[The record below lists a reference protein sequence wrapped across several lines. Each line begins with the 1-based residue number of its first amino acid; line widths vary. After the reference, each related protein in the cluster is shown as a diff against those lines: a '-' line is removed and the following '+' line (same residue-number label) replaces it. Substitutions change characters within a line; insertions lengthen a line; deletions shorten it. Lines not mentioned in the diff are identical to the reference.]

1 MRRAFALTTA
11 LGALCFLFLSR
22 YTTVLPWLSWWK
34 SVRSEEDEDLEAS
47 GYLIR
52 TPECHI
58 PAWDPFDPSVAHLY
72 RKVADF
78 VCPGRP
84 TFLRV
89 RPNAVL
95 VADDALLWRHYKLK
109 RSQVKCTYREVFRNP
124 NAPAHVADDRYNLSA
139 PRQLTFGQ
147 PLKVHHAIVN
157 CFHNHQEVLV
167 QHVPLVPVSPEL
179 ERKLERLQETSEN
192 SEAVKLNVLMVG
204 VDSISN
210 LNFER
215 HMPRTKTFL
224 KDVLGAV
231 QLHGY
236 TKIGDNTF
244 PNIVALLTGHFLEY
258 YWNESLS
265 RFTFDGLD
273 FVWKDFAKR
282 GYRSLFAED
291 APSIATFNY
300 LKHGFAKPPAD
311 YYLRPLCLATENS
324 AVRSKAGRHC
334 WGSKMEMEVVFDYLA
349 DFVEACQSR
358 PHFGFAFVARLT
370 HDSLNNAG
378 YADAPSVRLLERL
391 YGSGALKNTLLVFFS
406 DHGLRFGPIRST
418 FVGKLEERMPIMFL
432 AFPEAFAQQY
442 PAATVATA
450 NEHSATHDAVRRARY
465 AAAPGFVLAR
475 PSPPDD
481 AWRQPVPRG
490 RNRTVVSVNDPGVI
504 NASHALVSAVNSQL
518 EHRAELCSP
527 LALDKVIDATVSQP
541 NDKVLRFVRHYH
553 DVIGR
558 GVQLGKRV
566 TAPLDYMVTVM
577 VKPSNALLE
586 ATIRYYEPTEQYVVL
601 GDVSRLNSHCL
612 EQTSIRRNWL
622 DPSCSANKGADRG
635 SAAARLMFDRSA
647 IHPIFSLGVM
657 GSRIKLNVRE
667 KAHAGSRSVDVTEEP
682 FSTNADTVTA
692 TRAACD
698 VKCVPGAGVSS
709 DSNE

>member
-11 LGALCFLFLSR
+11 LGALCFVFLSR

-95 VADDALLWRHYKLK
+95 VADEALLWRYYKLK
-109 RSQVKCTYREVFRNP
+109 HSQVKCTYREVYRTP
-124 NAPAHVADDRYNLSA
+124 NAPAHVADDRYNVSA
-139 PRQLTFGQ
+139 PRPLTFGQ

-157 CFHNHQEVLV
+157 CFHDHQEVLV

-179 ERKLERLQETSEN
+179 ERKLSKLQMSSEN
-192 SEAVKLNVLMVG
+192 SGAAKLNVLMVG

-215 HMPRTKTFL
+215 HMPRTKAFL
-224 KDVLGAV
+224 RDVLSAV

-258 YWNESLS
+258 YWNESLP

-273 FVWKDFAKR
+273 FVWKEFAKR

-291 APSIATFNY
+291 APNIATFNY

-324 AVRSKAGRHC
+324 VMRSKAGRHC

-349 DFVEACQSR
+349 DFVEDVRVASSLWLRVRRSPHARHAQQRRLRRRSFLCASWSASTAAALSRILSWCSSATTVCASGPYARRSWASSKSACPSCSSHSQRHSR
-358 PHFGFAFVARLT
+358 SNTRQLMSRLRMNSRRLT
-370 HDSLNNAG
+370 TPFDVHATLQHLALFAPEHPHRTTHGVSLLHEVPFN
-378 YADAPSVRLLERL
+378 
-391 YGSGALKNTLLVFFS
+391 
-406 DHGLRFGPIRST
+406 RSC
-418 FVGKLEERMPIMFL
+418 
-432 AFPEAFAQQY
+432 
-442 PAATVATA
+442 
-450 NEHSATHDAVRRARY
+450 
-465 AAAPGFVLAR
+465 
-475 PSPPDD
+475 DD
-481 AWRQPVPRG
+481 AFIFPHWCTCQ
-490 RNRTVVSVNDPGVI
+490 NRTVVPVNDPGVI
-504 NASHALVSAVNSQL
+504 NASHALVSTVNSQL
-518 EHRAELCSP
+518 ESRAELCSP

-566 TAPLDYMVTVM
+566 SAPLDYMVTVL
-577 VKPSNALLE
+577 VKPSRALLE

-601 GDVSRLNSHCL
+601 GDVSRLN
-612 EQTSIRRNWL
+612 RY
-622 DPSCSANKGADRG
+622 G
-635 SAAARLMFDRSA
+635 SQGECISDA
-647 IHPIFSLGVM
+647 VM
-657 GSRIKLNVRE
+657 RKFCYCRTHL
-667 KAHAGSRSVDVTEEP
+667 K
-682 FSTNADTVTA
+682 A
-692 TRAACD
+692 TRG
-698 VKCVPGAGVSS
+698 PG
-709 DSNE
+709 

>member
-1 MRRAFALTTA
+1 MRRAFALTTG
-11 LGALCFLFLSR
+11 LGALCFVFLSR

-84 TFLRV
+84 SFLRV

-95 VADDALLWRHYKLK
+95 MADDALLWRYYKLK
-109 RSQVKCTYREVFRNP
+109 HSQVKCTYREVYRTP

-139 PRQLTFGQ
+139 PRQLTFGK

-157 CFHNHQEVLV
+157 CFHDHKEVLV
-167 QHVPLVPVSPEL
+167 QHVPLVPLSPEL
-179 ERKLERLQETSEN
+179 ELKLTKLQESSEN
-192 SEAVKLNVLMVG
+192 SAAVKLNVLM
-204 VDSISN
+204 
-210 LNFER
+210 
-215 HMPRTKTFL
+215 
-224 KDVLGAV
+224 DVLGAV

-258 YWNESLS
+258 YWNE
-265 RFTFDGLD
+265 
-273 FVWKDFAKR
+273 
-282 GYRSLFAED
+282 
-291 APSIATFNY
+291 I
-300 LKHGFAKPPAD
+300 H
-311 YYLRPLCLATENS
+311 
-324 AVRSKAGRHC
+324 
-334 WGSKMEMEVVFDYLA
+334 
-349 DFVEACQSR
+349 
-358 PHFGFAFVARLT
+358 
-370 HDSLNNAG
+370 
-378 YADAPSVRLLERL
+378 LLERL
-391 YGSGALKNTLLVFFS
+391 YSSGALKNTLLVFFS

-442 PAATVATA
+442 PAAVARLRTNTRRLTTPFDVHA
-450 NEHSATHDAVRRARY
+450 TLQHLASFPPEHPHRTMHGLSLFHGVPFNR
-465 AAAPGFVLAR
+465 
-475 PSPPDD
+475 SCDD
-481 AWRQPVPRG
+481 AFIFPHWCTCQ
-490 RNRTVVSVNDPGVI
+490 NRTVVPVNDPGVI

-518 EHRAELCSP
+518 ESRAELCSP
-527 LALDKVIDATVSQP
+527 LELDKVVDATVSQP
-541 NDKVLRFVRHYH
+541 NEKVLRFVRHYH

-577 VKPSNALLE
+577 VKPSSALLE

-601 GDVSRLNSHCL
+601 GDVSRLNMYGSQGECISDAVL
-612 EQTSIRRNWL
+612 RKFCYCRTQVNT
-622 DPSCSANKGADRG
+622 DRG
-635 SAAARLMFDRSA
+635 
-647 IHPIFSLGVM
+647 
-657 GSRIKLNVRE
+657 
-667 KAHAGSRSVDVTEEP
+667 
-682 FSTNADTVTA
+682 
-692 TRAACD
+692 
-698 VKCVPGAGVSS
+698 PG
-709 DSNE
+709 

>member
-11 LGALCFLFLSR
+11 LGALCFVFLSR

-84 TFLRV
+84 SFLRV

-95 VADDALLWRHYKLK
+95 IADDALLWRYYKLK
-109 RSQVKCTYREVFRNP
+109 HSQIKCTYREVYRTP
-124 NAPAHVADDRYNLSA
+124 NAPAHVVDDRYNLSA
-139 PRQLTFGQ
+139 PKQLTFGQ

-157 CFHNHQEVLV
+157 CFHNRQEVLV
-167 QHVPLVPVSPEL
+167 QHVPLVPLSQEL
-179 ERKLERLQETSEN
+179 ERKLTKLQKSSEN
-192 SEAVKLNVLMVG
+192 SGAVKLNVLMVG

-215 HMPRTKTFL
+215 HMPRTKAFL

-291 APSIATFNY
+291 APNIATFNY
-300 LKHGFAKPPAD
+300 LKHGFSKPPAD

-349 DFVEACQSR
+349 DFVEACESR

-370 HDSLNNAG
+370 HDTLNNAG

-432 AFPEAFAQQY
+432 AFPETFAQQY
-442 PAATVATA
+442 PAAVARLRTNTRRLTTPFDVHA
-450 NEHSATHDAVRRARY
+450 TLQHLASFPPEHPHRTMHGVSLFHE
-465 AAAPGFVLAR
+465 
-475 PSPPDD
+475 
-481 AWRQPVPRG
+481 VPFNRSCDEAFIFPHWCTCQ
-490 RNRTVVSVNDPGVI
+490 NRTVVPVNDPGVI

-518 EHRAELCSP
+518 ESRAELCSP
-527 LALDKVIDATVSQP
+527 LALDKVVDATVSQP

-601 GDVSRLNSHCL
+601 GDVSRLNMYGSQGECISDAVMRKFCYCRT
-612 EQTSIRRNWL
+612 QVNT
-622 DPSCSANKGADRG
+622 ARG
-635 SAAARLMFDRSA
+635 
-647 IHPIFSLGVM
+647 
-657 GSRIKLNVRE
+657 
-667 KAHAGSRSVDVTEEP
+667 
-682 FSTNADTVTA
+682 
-692 TRAACD
+692 
-698 VKCVPGAGVSS
+698 PG
-709 DSNE
+709 

>member
-11 LGALCFLFLSR
+11 LGALCFVFLSR
-22 YTTVLPWLSWWK
+22 YTSVLPWLSWWK

-84 TFLRV
+84 SFLRV

-95 VADDALLWRHYKLK
+95 MVDDALLWRYYKLK
-109 RSQVKCTYREVFRNP
+109 HSQVRCTYREVYRTP

-139 PRQLTFGQ
+139 PRQLTFGK

-157 CFHNHQEVLV
+157 CFHDHKEVLV
-167 QHVPLVPVSPEL
+167 QHVPLVPLSPEL
-179 ERKLERLQETSEN
+179 ELKLTKLQESSEN
-192 SEAVKLNVLMVG
+192 SAAVKLNVLMVG

-215 HMPRTKTFL
+215 HMPRTKAFL

-258 YWNESLS
+258 YWNESMS
-265 RFTFDGLD
+265 RFTFDGLH

-291 APSIATFNY
+291 APNIATFNY
-300 LKHGFAKPPAD
+300 LKHGFAKPPTD

-324 AVRSKAGRHC
+324 VVRTKAGRHC

-349 DFVEACQSR
+349 DFAEACDSR
-358 PHFGFAFVARLT
+358 PHFGFTFAARLT
-370 HDSLNNAG
+370 HDTLNNAG
-378 YADAPSVRLLERL
+378 YADAPSVHLLERL
-391 YGSGALKNTLLVFFS
+391 YSSGALKNTLLVFFS

-442 PAATVATA
+442 PAAVARLRTNTRRLTTPFDVHA
-450 NEHSATHDAVRRARY
+450 TLQHLASFPPEHPHRTMHGLSLFHEVPFNR
-465 AAAPGFVLAR
+465 
-475 PSPPDD
+475 SCDD
-481 AWRQPVPRG
+481 AFIFPHWCTCQ
-490 RNRTVVSVNDPGVI
+490 NRTVVPVNDPGVI

-518 EHRAELCSP
+518 ESRAELCSP
-527 LALDKVIDATVSQP
+527 LELDKVVDATVSQP
-541 NDKVLRFVRHYH
+541 NEKVLRFVRHYH

-577 VKPSNALLE
+577 VKPSSALLE

-601 GDVSRLNSHCL
+601 GDVSRLNMYGSQGECISDAVL
-612 EQTSIRRNWL
+612 RKFCYCRTQVNT
-622 DPSCSANKGADRG
+622 ARG
-635 SAAARLMFDRSA
+635 
-647 IHPIFSLGVM
+647 LG
-657 GSRIKLNVRE
+657 
-667 KAHAGSRSVDVTEEP
+667 
-682 FSTNADTVTA
+682 
-692 TRAACD
+692 
-698 VKCVPGAGVSS
+698 
-709 DSNE
+709 

>member
-1 MRRAFALTTA
+1 MMRRAFALTTA

-34 SVRSEEDEDLEAS
+34 SARSEEDEDLEAS

-58 PAWDPFDPSVAHLY
+58 PAWDPFDPSVAHMY

-78 VCPGRP
+78 VCPGKP

-95 VADDALLWRHYKLK
+95 VADDALLWRYYKLK

-124 NAPAHVADDRYNLSA
+124 KAPAHVADDRYNLSA

-179 ERKLERLQETSEN
+179 ERKLERLQETPGN
-192 SEAVKLNVLMVG
+192 SEAARLNVLMVG

-215 HMPRTKTFL
+215 HMPRTKAFL

-349 DFVEACQSR
+349 DFVEACESR

-391 YGSGALKNTLLVFFS
+391 HGSGALKNTLLVFFS

-418 FVGKLEERMPIMFL
+418 YVGKLEERMPIMFL

-442 PAATVATA
+442 PTAVSRLRTNTRRLTTPFDVHATLQHLASFAPDRPHRTMHGVSLFHEVAF
-450 NEHSATHDAVRRARY
+450 NRSCEDAY
-465 AAAPGFVLAR
+465 IFPH
-475 PSPPDD
+475 
-481 AWRQPVPRG
+481 WCTCQ
-490 RNRTVVSVNDPGVI
+490 NRTVVSVNDPGVI

-518 EHRAELCSP
+518 EPRAELCSP
-527 LALDKVIDATVSQP
+527 LALYKVVDATVSQP

-558 GVQLGKRV
+558 GVQLGKKV

-601 GDVSRLNSHCL
+601 GDVSRLN
-612 EQTSIRRNWL
+612 RY
-622 DPSCSANKGADRG
+622 G
-635 SAAARLMFDRSA
+635 SQGECISDA
-647 IHPIFSLGVM
+647 VM
-657 GSRIKLNVRE
+657 RKFCYCRTHL
-667 KAHAGSRSVDVTEEP
+667 K
-682 FSTNADTVTA
+682 A
-692 TRAACD
+692 TRG
-698 VKCVPGAGVSS
+698 PG
-709 DSNE
+709 